1 MAHDVKRAAEH
12 AEETEEWTD
21 ETAAQYIEKYGKD
34 PTNRMTVEAAG
45 LAPDDVVVDVG
56 CGGGEA
62 VRVAAERVV
71 RGSAIGVDPT
81 PAMVRI
87 ATQQTR
93 DHPAAAR
100 IRFLEGPAEKLPLG
114 PGSASVV
121 LAINSLHHW
130 EDTDLGLREVMRV
143 LAPGGRFF
151 IGDEEAEGGAW
162 SHAEGELSDPVYL
175 RLLVERHGFEVV
187 RTSRH
192 VDADTVLLLM
202 EAVKPAGG
210 ARSET

>member
-1 MAHDVKRAAEH
+1 MMHDADRAAEDSQ
-12 AEETEEWTD
+12 ETEEWTD
-21 ETAAQYIEKYGKD
+21 ETAAQYFAKYGKD

-56 CGGGEA
+56 CGPGEA

-71 RGSAIGVDPT
+71 RGAVIGVDPT
-81 PAMVRI
+81 PAMIRI
-87 ATQQTR
+87 ATEQTR

-100 IRFLEGPAEKLPLG
+100 IRFVEGPAEKLPLES
-114 PGSASVV
+114 GSARVV

-130 EDTDLGLREVMRV
+130 DDPGAGLPEVMRV

-175 RLLVERHGFEVV
+175 RRLVERHGFEVL

-192 VDADTVLLLM
+192 VDPETVLLLM
-202 EAVKPAGG
+202 EARKPLGG
-210 ARSET
+210 

>member
-1 MAHDVKRAAEH
+1 MMTHDAKRATEDSQ
-12 AEETEEWTD
+12 ETEEWTD
-21 ETAAQYIEKYGKD
+21 ETAAQYVEKYGKD

-62 VRVAAERVV
+62 VRVAAERAV
-71 RGSAIGVDPT
+71 RGTVIGVDPT
-81 PAMVRI
+81 PAMIRI

-93 DHPAAAR
+93 DHPCAAR
-100 IRFLEGPAEKLPLG
+100 VRFLEGPAEKLPLES
-114 PGSASVV
+114 GSARVV

-130 EDTDLGLREVMRV
+130 DDPDLGLREVMRV

-151 IGDEEAEGGAW
+151 IGDEETESGDW

-175 RLLVERHGFEVV
+175 RLLVERHGFEIV

-192 VDADTVLLLM
+192 VDPETVLLLM
-202 EAVKPAGG
+202 EARKPADG
-210 ARSET
+210 S

>member
-1 MAHDVKRAAEH
+1 MTYDAKRAAEDSQ
-12 AEETEEWTD
+12 ETEDWTD
-21 ETAAQYIEKYGKD
+21 ETAAQYVEKYGKD

-71 RGSAIGVDPT
+71 RGAVIGVDPT
-81 PAMVRI
+81 PAMIRI
-87 ATQQTR
+87 ATEQTR
-93 DHPAAAR
+93 DHPDAAR
-100 IRFLEGPAEKLPLG
+100 IRFLEGPAEKLPLES
-114 PGSASVV
+114 GSARVA

-130 EDTDLGLREVMRV
+130 EDPDLGLREVMRV

-151 IGDEEAEGGAW
+151 IGDEETEGGAW
-162 SHAEGELSDPVYL
+162 SHAEGELSDPVHL

-192 VDADTVLLLM
+192 VDPETVLLLM
-202 EAVKPAGG
+202 EARKPLGG
-210 ARSET
+210 

>member
-1 MAHDVKRAAEH
+1 MMTHDAKRATEDSQ
-12 AEETEEWTD
+12 ETEEWTD
-21 ETAAQYIEKYGKD
+21 ETAAQYVEKYGKD

-62 VRVAAERVV
+62 VRVAAERAV
-71 RGSAIGVDPT
+71 RGSVIGVDPT
-81 PAMVRI
+81 PAMIRI
-87 ATQQTR
+87 ATEQTR
-93 DHPAAAR
+93 DHSCAAR
-100 IRFLEGPAEKLPLG
+100 VCFLEGPAEKLPLES
-114 PGSASVV
+114 GSARVV

-130 EDTDLGLREVMRV
+130 DDPDLGLREVMRV

-151 IGDEEAEGGAW
+151 IGDEETESGDW
-162 SHAEGELSDPVYL
+162 SHAEGELSDPAYL

-192 VDADTVLLLM
+192 VDPETVLLLM
-202 EAVKPAGG
+202 EARKPADG
-210 ARSET
+210 S

>member
-1 MAHDVKRAAEH
+1 MTHDAKRAAEH
-12 AEETEEWTD
+12 SEETEEWTD
-21 ETAAQYIEKYGKD
+21 ETAAQYVEKYGKD

-45 LAPDDVVVDVG
+45 LVPDDVVVDVG

-71 RGSAIGVDPT
+71 RGAVIGVDPT
-81 PAMVRI
+81 PAMIRI

-93 DHPAAAR
+93 EHPGAPR
-100 IRFLEGPAEKLPLG
+100 IRFLEGPAEKLPLES
-114 PGSASVV
+114 GSASVV
-121 LAINSLHHW
+121 FAINSLHHW
-130 EDTDLGLREVMRV
+130 EDPDLGLREVMRV
-143 LAPGGRFF
+143 LAPGGCFF
-151 IGDEEAEGGAW
+151 IGDEEAESGAW

-192 VDADTVLLLM
+192 VDPETVLLLL
-202 EAVKPAGG
+202 EARKPVGG
-210 ARSET
+210 S